1 MESLKNIQVETV
13 ETAKEQKMNPI
24 ITAMNEWKLL
34 PFFSGDKTIWTIV
47 LLLTLF
53 SALSVYSSTGM
64 LAYKYNHATSH
75 YLFKHSLLILLGV
88 ALMWICHKI
97 PFSYF
102 SGMSKIFLYAS
113 IVCLVYTILFVKE
126 TNDAKRWIA
135 LPIINLTFQAS
146 DLAKLAL
153 IMYISRTLSIRQET
167 IKDFYQGFVP
177 IFIPICVVCILIF
190 PENLSTSLVLFTTSM
205 LLMFIGRVS
214 IKHLA
219 AICIGF
225 IGILGIFIFVIFK
238 MPEENLMGRMATWK
252 HRIESYSNKNE
263 QQPYQVIQ
271 ANIAIAKGGIFPNGP
286 GNSIQK
292 NFLPHPY
299 SDYIYA
305 IIIEEW
311 GLLGGGFVLFLYI
324 LFLWRCIRIVIKT
337 PKAFGALVAVGLGI
351 SIVIQAMINM
361 GVAVGLLPVTGMT
374 LPLVSMGGS
383 SLLFMGIAFGI
394 ILSVSRSVEQELL
407 INKEEI
413 N

>member
-1 MESLKNIQVETV
+1 MEINNNITIDSAEAADNKQIRSES
-13 ETAKEQKMNPI
+13 I
-24 ITAMNEWKLL
+24 FSKLSEMQL
-34 PFFSGDKTIWTIV
+34 GTIFSGDKTIWMIV

-53 SALSVYSSTGM
+53 SALAVYSSTGM

-75 YLFKHSLLILLGV
+75 YLFKHSALILFGV
-88 ALMWICHKI
+88 GLMWLCHKI
-97 PFSYF
+97 PFAYF
-102 SGMSKIFLYAS
+102 SGMSKIFLFLS
-113 IVCLVYTILFVKE
+113 ILSLIYTILFVKE

-153 IMYISRTLSIRQET
+153 IMYISRTLSLRQET
-167 IKDFYQGFVP
+167 IKDFYQGFLP
-177 IFIPICVVCILIF
+177 IFIPVCVVCVLIF
-190 PENLSTSLVLFTTSM
+190 PENLSTALVLFSTSM

-214 IKHLA
+214 MLHLF
-219 AICIGF
+219 AIAFGF
-225 IGILGIFIFVIFK
+225 LMVLGIFIFMIFK
-238 MPEENLMGRMATWK
+238 IPEENLMGRMATWK
-252 HRIESYSNKNE
+252 HRIESYSNANE
-263 QQPYQVIQ
+263 EQPYQVVQ
-271 ANIAIAKGGIFPNGP
+271 ANIAIAKGGLFPNGP

-311 GLLGGGFVLFLYI
+311 GLLGGFAVMSLYL
-324 LFLWRCIRIVIKT
+324 LFLWRCIKIVIKT
-337 PKAFGALVAVGLGI
+337 PKAFGALLAAGLGI

-394 ILSVSRSVEQELL
+394 ILSVSRS
-407 INKEEI
+407 IEEGETSVTE
-413 N
+413 

>member
-1 MESLKNIQVETV
+1 MESTEIADNKQVKSESFFAALRQVELGS
-13 ETAKEQKMNPI
+13 I
-24 ITAMNEWKLL
+24 
-34 PFFSGDKTIWTIV
+34 FSGDKTIWSIV
-47 LLLTLF
+47 LLLSLF
-53 SALSVYSSTGM
+53 SALAVYSSTGM

-75 YLFKHSLLILLGV
+75 YLFKHGALILFGV
-88 ALMWICHKI
+88 GLMWLCHKI
-97 PFSYF
+97 PFAYF
-102 SGMSKIFLYAS
+102 SGMSKIFLLLS
-113 IVCLVYTILFVKE
+113 ILALIYTILFVKE

-153 IMYISRTLSIRQET
+153 IMYISRTLSLRQET
-167 IKDFYQGFVP
+167 IKDFYQGFLP
-177 IFIPICVVCILIF
+177 IFIPVCIVCILIF
-190 PENLSTSLVLFTTSM
+190 PENLSTALVLFSTSM

-214 IKHLA
+214 MMHLF
-219 AICIGF
+219 AIAFGF
-225 IGILGIFIFVIFK
+225 LLVLGIFIFMIFK
-238 MPEENLMGRMATWK
+238 IPEENLMGRMATWK
-252 HRIESYSNKNE
+252 HRIESYSSANE
-263 QQPYQVIQ
+263 EKPYQVVQ
-271 ANIAIAKGGIFPNGP
+271 ANIAIAKGGLFPNGP

-311 GLLGGGFVLFLYI
+311 GLLGGVTVMFLYL
-324 LFLWRCIRIVIKT
+324 LFLWRCIKIVIKT
-337 PKAFGALVAVGLGI
+337 PKAFGALLAAGLGI

-394 ILSVSRSVEQELL
+394 ILSISRS
-407 INKEEI
+407 IEEGETPVTE
-413 N
+413 

>member
-1 MESLKNIQVETV
+1 MEINNNITIDSAEAADNKQIRSES
-13 ETAKEQKMNPI
+13 I
-24 ITAMNEWKLL
+24 FSKLSEMQL
-34 PFFSGDKTIWTIV
+34 GTIFSGDKTIWMIV

-53 SALSVYSSTGM
+53 SALAVYSSTGM

-75 YLFKHSLLILLGV
+75 YLFKHSALILFGV
-88 ALMWICHKI
+88 GLMWLCHKI
-97 PFSYF
+97 PFAYF
-102 SGMSKIFLYAS
+102 SGMSKIFLFLS
-113 IVCLVYTILFVKE
+113 ILSLIYTILFVKE

-153 IMYISRTLSIRQET
+153 IMYISRTLSLRQET
-167 IKDFYQGFVP
+167 IKDFYQGFLP
-177 IFIPICVVCILIF
+177 IFIPVCVVCVLIF
-190 PENLSTSLVLFTTSM
+190 PENLSTALVLFSTSM

-214 IKHLA
+214 MLHLF
-219 AICIGF
+219 AIAFGF
-225 IGILGIFIFVIFK
+225 LMVLGIFIFMIFK
-238 MPEENLMGRMATWK
+238 IPEENLMGRMATWK
-252 HRIESYSNKNE
+252 HRIESYSNANE
-263 QQPYQVIQ
+263 EQPYQVVQ
-271 ANIAIAKGGIFPNGP
+271 ANIAIAKGGLFPNGP

-311 GLLGGGFVLFLYI
+311 GLLGGFAVMSLYL
-324 LFLWRCIRIVIKT
+324 LFLWRCIKIVIKT
-337 PKAFGALVAVGLGI
+337 PKAFGALLAAGLGI

-394 ILSVSRSVEQELL
+394 ILSVSRSIEDGETSVTE
-407 INKEEI
+407 
-413 N
+413 

>member
-1 MESLKNIQVETV
+1 MESTEILDNKQVKSESFFAALRQVELGS
-13 ETAKEQKMNPI
+13 I
-24 ITAMNEWKLL
+24 
-34 PFFSGDKTIWTIV
+34 FSGDKTIWSIV
-47 LLLTLF
+47 LLLSLF
-53 SALSVYSSTGM
+53 SALAVYSSTGM

-75 YLFKHSLLILLGV
+75 YLFKHGALIFFGV
-88 ALMWICHKI
+88 GLMWLCHKI
-97 PFSYF
+97 PFAYF
-102 SGMSKIFLYAS
+102 SGMSKIFLFLS
-113 IVCLVYTILFVKE
+113 ILALIYTILFVKE

-153 IMYISRTLSIRQET
+153 IMYISRTLSLRQET
-167 IKDFYQGFVP
+167 IKDFYQGFLP
-177 IFIPICVVCILIF
+177 IFIPVCIVCILIF
-190 PENLSTSLVLFTTSM
+190 PENLSTALVLFSTSM

-214 IKHLA
+214 LVHLI
-219 AICIGF
+219 AIATGF
-225 IGILGIFIFVIFK
+225 LMVLGIFIFMIFRI
-238 MPEENLMGRMATWK
+238 PEENLMGRMATWK
-252 HRIESYSNKNE
+252 HRIESYSSANE
-263 QQPYQVIQ
+263 EKPYQVVQ
-271 ANIAIAKGGIFPNGP
+271 ANIAIAKGGLFPNGP

-311 GLLGGGFVLFLYI
+311 GLLGGVTVMFLYL
-324 LFLWRCIRIVIKT
+324 LFLWRCIKIVIKT
-337 PKAFGALVAVGLGI
+337 PKAFGALLAAGLGI

-394 ILSVSRSVEQELL
+394 ILSISRS
-407 INKEEI
+407 IEEGETPVTE
-413 N
+413 